1 MTIPELACSL
11 AADPAGSGRL
21 ATYRLVR
28 NLCASVLASGQTPVP
43 GLLLGAAKVRPV
55 ANGGDLEKIPPAGS
69 VFVAAGAAYG
79 AIDALAASV
88 LLDEIR
94 PDAKV
99 VADRFVATAPNLRPR
114 FIACDP
120 WEVRRA
126 APVNVRALREGL
138 AWLRSGGL
146 LAAFLAEEGWGAAV
160 RLARRAGAAIVPAA
174 VAWRQTGLP
183 EGATVE
189 MRFGAPLASERLAEF
204 ALDAHASAYLRWRV
218 NLLACRHEPGLRLV
232 PRLATGAAAEAR
244 NGSWRNACP

>member
-28 NLCASVLASGQTPVP
+28 NLCASVLASGQTPAP
-43 GLLLGAAKVRPV
+43 GLLLGAAKVRPS
-55 ANGGDLEKIPPAGS
+55 ANGGDLEKIPVAGP
-69 VFVAAGAAYG
+69 VLVAAGAAYG
-79 AIDALAASV
+79 ALEALAASV

-94 PDAKV
+94 PDVKV
-99 VADRFVATAPNLRPR
+99 VADQFVATAPNLRPR

-120 WEVRRA
+120 WEDRRA
-126 APVNVRALREGL
+126 ALVNVRALREGL
-138 AWLRSGGL
+138 AWLRCGGL

-183 EGATVE
+183 EGGAVE

-204 ALDAHASAYLRWRV
+204 ALDAHATAYLRWRV
-218 NLLACRHEPGLRLV
+218 NLLACRHEPALRLV
-232 PRLATGAAAEAR
+232 PRLATGAAPGAR
-244 NGSWRNACP
+244 NGSWRSACP